1 MKIFKVY
8 VRDIT
13 TSLATVEVNAKNWE
27 EAQEKV
33 NELYRVGNIEFT
45 NKTEDLELETEE
57 KNENI

>member
-27 EAQEKV
+27 VAQEKV